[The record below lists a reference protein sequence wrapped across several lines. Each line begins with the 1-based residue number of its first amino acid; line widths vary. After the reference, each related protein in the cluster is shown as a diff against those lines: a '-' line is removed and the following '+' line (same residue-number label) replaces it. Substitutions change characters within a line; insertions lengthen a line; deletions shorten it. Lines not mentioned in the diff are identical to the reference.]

1 MMLKLQKNYLSELE
15 LQRLNL
21 LVSQF
26 LDFAEFQALEQIPM
40 SMKDWIEALDS
51 QIISNK
57 RKLLE
62 GKGNISHK
70 EAIQKAEKEFEIY
83 RAKEMKQ
90 LKSDFD
96 KAIKMIAQNNSE
108 K

>member
-1 MMLKLQKNYLSELE
+1 MLKLQKNYLSELE

-70 EAIQKAEKEFEIY
+70 QAIQKAEKEFEIY

-90 LKSDFD
+90 LESDFD
-96 KAIKMIAQNNSE
+96 KAVKMIAQNNSE